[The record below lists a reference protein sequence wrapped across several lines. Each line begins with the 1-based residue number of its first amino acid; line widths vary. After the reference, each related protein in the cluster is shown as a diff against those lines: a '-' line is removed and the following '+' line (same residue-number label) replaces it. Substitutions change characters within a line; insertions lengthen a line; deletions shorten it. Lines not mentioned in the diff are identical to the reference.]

1 MSIGVASEITA
12 MFPYDGLVLGFTM
25 AEIMILILFA
35 ILMALASSL
44 LSKEKRIRDLVGTT
58 TPTMI
63 DASKLY
69 EEFIKIFPNA
79 HTIDEQF
86 KELRLA
92 VQNSRE
98 LDVVKDELQKLKA
111 ELESYKEIKEIF
123 ETSSD
128 TNINRDELIKNAAL
142 GKELIDFANSQKPK
156 IEIKDIKSVL
166 DAVIKSDEE
175 IKQKREL
182 ERQLDTMKGQ
192 LINLTER
199 LGGRGTEYPPC
210 WVSSAGKIEYIFDIA
225 LNSNG
230 YVIRDRK
237 LPNRKNDQALLPI
250 QQIIFDS
257 PILSA
262 SFTKQTDPL
271 LVWSK
276 EHNCRFFVRIYDQT
290 GQQEKDI
297 YKHQERVLQQTFYS
311 YEVLNERF

>member
-1 MSIGVASEITA
+1 MHHTNSKQDVS
-12 MFPYDGLVLGFTM
+12 YRRGLVLGFTM

-69 EEFIKIFPNA
+69 EEFIKTFPDA

-98 LDVVKDELQKLKA
+98 LDVVKHELQNLKA
-111 ELESYKEIKEIF
+111 ELENYKEIKEIF

-128 TNINRDELIKNAAL
+128 TALNRDELIKNAVL
-142 GKELIDFANSQKPK
+142 GKELIDFVNSQKPK
-156 IEIKDIKSVL
+156 IEIKDVKSVL
-166 DAVIKSDEE
+166 DAVIKSAEE

-199 LGGRGTEYPPC
+199 IGGRGTEYPPC

-230 YVIRDRK
+230 YIIRDRK

-257 PILSA
+257 PMRCSIVISKVVIITSFLKIFSKIFLCKMTNWKILHS
-262 SFTKQTDPL
+262 SCFL
-271 LVWSK
+271 S
-276 EHNCRFFVRIYDQT
+276 RF
-290 GQQEKDI
+290 
-297 YKHQERVLQQTFYS
+297 LFYS
-311 YEVLNERF
+311 FSFSRRSSR